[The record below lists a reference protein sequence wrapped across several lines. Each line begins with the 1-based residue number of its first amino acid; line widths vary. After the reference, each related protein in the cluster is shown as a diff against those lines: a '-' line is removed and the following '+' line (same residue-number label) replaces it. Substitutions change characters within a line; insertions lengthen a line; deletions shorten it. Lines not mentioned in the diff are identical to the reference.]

1 MASHGFGRYFILPS
15 LAIRH
20 SSFSLDAQYVFL
32 TILLLLPA
40 TMPCLFFCLRFLG
53 CRRRVAGRDGVAGW
67 WRLAPRLSS
76 ASAAAPHR
84 GRCVFLAVMLV
95 VCVQVYVVWRLHAA
109 TSTGHD
115 PAAPAGALSSARAP
129 APEKLS
135 GRLWTAAQA
144 PVLVDSPAILLVP
157 LLLPG
162 ITAID
167 LVADRR
173 SGGSLGERVA
183 TAALTVL
190 TPLFWLLELRR
201 LQAAS
206 LPERLPPNES
216 PASVAALQQSWEDLV
231 APCH

>member
-1 MASHGFGRYFILPS
+1 M
-15 LAIRH
+15 
-20 SSFSLDAQYVFL
+20 
-32 TILLLLPA
+32 
-40 TMPCLFFCLRFLG
+40 
-53 CRRRVAGRDGVAGW
+53 
-67 WRLAPRLSS
+67 
-76 ASAAAPHR
+76 
-84 GRCVFLAVMLV
+84 
-95 VCVQVYVVWRLHAA
+95 HAA
-109 TSTGHD
+109 TSAGHD
-115 PAAPAGALSSARAP
+115 AAAPAGALSSARSA

-206 LPERLPPNES
+206 LPEKVPLDDS
-216 PASVAALQQSWEDLV
+216 SASATAFQQSWEDLV
-231 APCH
+231 APCL